1 MGFLMEE
8 KRGLQLSHTVSSLS
22 PTTCPGP
29 LGFSS
34 PIGPE
39 AGAGPR
45 METQL
50 FAPVCRI
57 PVRGSCPAGR
67 RGLRVQCPAHKMS
80 QGNTDAWLTSEKQ
93 N

>member
-29 LGFSS
+29 LGFSF

-39 AGAGPR
+39 EEQDPGWRPSCLP
-45 METQL
+45 L
-50 FAPVCRI
+50 FVE
-57 PVRGSCPAGR
+57 
-67 RGLRVQCPAHKMS
+67 S
-80 QGNTDAWLTSEKQ
+80 Q
-93 N
+93 